1 MPFVE
6 RGLSLARANRFLTF
20 ILPSKFTETESGSN
34 LRTLLTENHSIIHY
48 TNIKYQV
55 FSSATTYTCVLTAQK
70 DVSRDSFRFSRVKSR
85 EAFSNIDSHQIS
97 NDDLSDNTWNLEKYD
112 TDLFP
117 LSQKLKQDSRTVELQ
132 EIFKYISK
140 GIDPGGSTDIF
151 VLNQKEANKFD
162 LESEYLQSVIL
173 GDGIQR
179 YDLNTTKTI
188 IFPYKIVD
196 EKYIR
201 IPEDDLRGTNVY
213 DYLRDH

>member
-1 MPFVE
+1 MDEAGFDAVVGNPPYVKIQSLENDIKRYTSQEYQSACGRFDIYMPFVE

-55 FSSATTYTCVLTAQK
+55 FSSAMTYTCVLTAQK

-97 NDDLSDNTWNLEKYD
+97 NGDLSDNAWNLEKYD

-117 LSQKLKQDSRTVELQ
+117 LSQKLK
-132 EIFKYISK
+132 
-140 GIDPGGSTDIF
+140 PG
-151 VLNQKEANKFD
+151 
-162 LESEYLQSVIL
+162 QS
-173 GDGIQR
+173 
-179 YDLNTTKTI
+179 YS
-188 IFPYKIVD
+188 
-196 EKYIR
+196 
-201 IPEDDLRGTNVY
+201 
-213 DYLRDH
+213 